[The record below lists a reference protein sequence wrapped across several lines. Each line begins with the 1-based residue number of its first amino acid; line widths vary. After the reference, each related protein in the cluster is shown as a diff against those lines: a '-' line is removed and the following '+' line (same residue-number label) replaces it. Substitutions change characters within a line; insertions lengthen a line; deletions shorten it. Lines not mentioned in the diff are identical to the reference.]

1 MENRDNTNEQ
11 NGLSYSSAKFLDVV
25 TLKKIVAS
33 TGNSHQ
39 QSHLSRTARHRSRLR
54 SGMLRRSFVL
64 MMLKEKKNHNKSGKF
79 QAQGGGGSQVHGT
92 VTQNQVK
99 PEKFW

>member
-64 MMLKEKKNHNKSGKF
+64 MMLKEKKTTTN
-79 QAQGGGGSQVHGT
+79 QASSKLRGEVEVRFMEQ
-92 VTQNQVK
+92 
-99 PEKFW
+99 